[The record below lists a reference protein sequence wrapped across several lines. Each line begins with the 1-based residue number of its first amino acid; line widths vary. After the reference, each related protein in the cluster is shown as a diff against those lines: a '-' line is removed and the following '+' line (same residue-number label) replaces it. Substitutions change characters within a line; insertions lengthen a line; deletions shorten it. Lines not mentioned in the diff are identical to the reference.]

1 MGVGAKKGGCVDGLT
16 VLSVAGAALCVI
28 SFIAGLIDAIAGGG
42 GLIALPAFLAV
53 GFPPHYIM
61 GTSQCS
67 TIPATI
73 LTTVQFAREGKV
85 HWPSALICLP
95 ACIVGAL
102 LGAKLNIVTPEHVL
116 RIIMVV
122 LVPVVAL
129 VVLGKRESMGEQN
142 RVDELSRRRLVVTN
156 LLIGLVFGA
165 YQGFYGAGS
174 GTFLIMAFALG
185 CKLDLVTASGN
196 MKFVCM
202 ASTIVATFTYVLEG
216 LVAWDFVLGI
226 MLFNTVGAFIGARLA
241 LTRGTRAIRPM
252 FVVVLALLLVKVV
265 ADLLG

>member
-1 MGVGAKKGGCVDGLT
+1 MSYPVQLL
-16 VLSVAGAALCVI
+16 VLCPLIFFA
-28 SFIAGLIDAIAGGG
+28 SFVDAIAGGG

-102 LGAKLNIVTPEHVL
+102 LGARLNIVTPEHVL

-129 VVLGKRESMGEQN
+129 VVLGKRESMGEEN
-142 RVDELSRRRLVVTN
+142 HVDELSCRRLVVTN
-156 LLIGLVFGA
+156 VLIGLILGA

-174 GTFLIMAFALG
+174 GTFLIMAFALA
-185 CKLDLVTASGN
+185 CNES
-196 MKFVCM
+196 M
-202 ASTIVATFTYVLEG
+202 ATG
-216 LVAWDFVLGI
+216 L
-226 MLFNTVGAFIGARLA
+226 
-241 LTRGTRAIRPM
+241 P
-252 FVVVLALLLVKVV
+252 VKVRWD
-265 ADLLG
+265 A

>member
-1 MGVGAKKGGCVDGLT
+1 VDGLT
-16 VLSVAGAALCVI
+16 VLSAAGAVLCVI

-102 LGAKLNIVTPEHVL
+102 LGARLNIVTPEHVL
-116 RIIMVV
+116 RIIMVA

-129 VVLGKRESMGEQN
+129 VVLGKREMGEVNQ
-142 RVDELSRRRLVVTN
+142 VDTLSRRRLVVTN
-156 LLIGLVFGA
+156 LLIGLVLGA

-174 GTFLIMAFALG
+174 GTFLIMAFAIA

-202 ASTIVATFTYVLEG
+202 ASTLVATATYVLEG

-226 MLFNTVGAFIGARLA
+226 MLFNTAGAFIGARLA

-252 FVVVLALLLVKVV
+252 FAVVLTLLLVKVV